1 MSEIL
6 VTKNNSLESKEES
19 KEVYKEEPKE
29 ENNIAM
35 STIVLIGFVIIFMI
49 IVPYWLSLTKD
60 NHLFFN
66 YITNVDILAAI
77 FAWRGGLP
85 SSKPMR
91 HLYNPADE
99 TPMGLVSYI
108 LISVY
113 TLCALLYFMA
123 YRMKHSNFV
132 TAWARTTMGITL
144 TFFIANIIV
153 KVGMDSTY
161 DWVEKFINN
170 HNNVDHKNEDNT
182 LNPIAY
188 WITFC
193 VGLALMVIIIRTE
206 MYINTHYIKYLF
218 PFFTPIHKFI
228 QHINPKA
235 TH

>member
-1 MSEIL
+1 MSETI
-6 VTKNNSLESKEES
+6 VTKNNSLEYKEES
-19 KEVYKEEPKE
+19 KE
-29 ENNIAM
+29 ENNVTLP
-35 STIVLIGFVIIFMI
+35 TIVLIGFVIIFMI

-60 NHLFFN
+60 YHLFFN

-85 SSKPMR
+85 SSKPTQY
-91 HLYNPADE
+91 LYNPADE
-99 TPMGLVSYI
+99 TPMGLVSFI
-108 LISVY
+108 LISAY

-132 TAWARTTMGITL
+132 TAWARTTVGITL
-144 TFFIANIIV
+144 TFFLANIIV
-153 KVGMDSTY
+153 KTGMDSTY
-161 DWVEKFINN
+161 DWVEKYINKHN
-170 HNNVDHKNEDNT
+170 NNVDHKNENNT

-193 VGLALMVIIIRTE
+193 VGLALMVIVIRTE
-206 MYINTHYIKYLF
+206 MYINTNFIKYLL